1 MNNYDNII
9 EQLHAENM
17 AKREAEA
24 HGTAAPVHRPWP
36 KMTIAATLAAIVGV
50 ALLIHL
56 NSQPE
61 PTEMTAQ
68 NLSIQPNPT
77 EITASAP
84 TQSTE
89 AAEPSLLDIP
99 TPDAQPRRSVSDDR
113 LRVVCEN
120 NCNPEEVLRRFE
132 ETLHSLN

>member
-17 AKREAEA
+17 TKREAEA
-24 HGTAAPVHRPWP
+24 HGTTAPVRRPWS
-36 KMTIAATLAAIVGV
+36 KMAIAATLAAIVGI
-50 ALLIHL
+50 ALLFR
-56 NSQPE
+56 
-61 PTEMTAQ
+61 
-68 NLSIQPNPT
+68 LSIQPNPT
-77 EITASAP
+77 GMTAAA
-84 TQSTE
+84 QSQNPE
-89 AAEPSLLDIP
+89 AAESSLVDTP
-99 TPDAQPRRSVSDDR
+99 TLDAQPRHSVSDNR

>member
-17 AKREAEA
+17 TKREAEA
-24 HGTAAPVHRPWP
+24 HGTTAPVRRPWS
-36 KMTIAATLAAIVGV
+36 KMAIAATLAAIVGI
-50 ALLIHL
+50 ALLFRL
-56 NSQPE
+56 SSQPD

-84 TQSTE
+84 TQSLE
-89 AAEPSLLDIP
+89 AAESSLVDTP
-99 TPDAQPRRSVSDDR
+99 TLDAQPRHSVSDNR

-120 NCNPEEVLRRFE
+120 NCNSEEVLRRFE

>member
-68 NLSIQPNPT
+68 NLSIKPNPT
-77 EITASAP
+77 GITASTP
-84 TQSTE
+84 TQSLE
-89 AAEPSLLDIP
+89 AAEPSLLGTP

-120 NCNPEEVLRRFE
+120 SCNPEEVLRRFE

>member
-36 KMTIAATLAAIVGV
+36 KMTIAATLAAIVGIV
-50 ALLIHL
+50 LLFRL
-56 NSQPE
+56 SSRPD

-77 EITASAP
+77 GITASTP
-84 TQSTE
+84 TQSLE
-89 AAEPSLLDIP
+89 AAEPSLLGTP

-120 NCNPEEVLRRFE
+120 NCNPEEVLHRFE

>member
-17 AKREAEA
+17 TKREAET
-24 HGTAAPVHRPWP
+24 HGTTAPVRRPWS
-36 KMTIAATLAAIVGV
+36 KMAIAATLAAIVGI
-50 ALLIHL
+50 ALLFRLSSRPDPIET
-56 NSQPE
+56 P
-61 PTEMTAQ
+61 AQ
-68 NLSIQPNPT
+68 GLSIQPNPT
-77 EITASAP
+77 GMTAAA
-84 TQSTE
+84 QSQNPE
-89 AAEPSLLDIP
+89 AAESSLLDTP
-99 TPDAQPRRSVSDDR
+99 TLDAQPRHSVSDDR

>member
-24 HGTAAPVHRPWP
+24 RGTAAPISRPWFP
-36 KMTIAATLAAIVGV
+36 TAIAASLAAIIGIT
-50 ALLIHL
+50 LLIRL
-56 NSQPE
+56 SSKPE
-61 PTEMTAQ
+61 PTETTAQ

-77 EITASAP
+77 GMTASAQP
-84 TQSTE
+84 QSLE
-89 AAEPSLLDIP
+89 AAEPSLLDTP
-99 TPDAQPRRSVSDDR
+99 TPDEQPRRSIIDDG
-113 LRVVCEN
+113 LQVVCEN